1 MGTPYA
7 GRSAPTLNQAITL
20 AMQTRPVR
28 SAFPELSSQV
38 IEDVLALARP
48 PVDPGHWLRELVRAG
63 CGQLP
68 LPGSGGTLLRW
79 RGLAAVA
86 SVDLGLAKLFEGHT
100 DALAILA
107 ELEAGFDAPEDA
119 CWGVWCAEPP
129 DMRVGIRTQ
138 AAGGVIVSGL
148 KGWCSGAATLSHAI
162 VSGWNGAG
170 EPCLAAVALD
180 QPGVTVTTQGWHAV
194 GMRSSAS
201 VNVLFDQA
209 QGSAVGAPGAYVDR
223 PGFLHGGAGVA
234 ACWYGAL
241 AGIAGRL
248 RDAVA
253 RDRPDPYRL
262 AHLGAVDVA
271 LTQARAVL
279 REAACAIDAH
289 PAARCAL
296 ETARARLAVE
306 AAAQEVLSRVPRA
319 LGAGP
324 LCRDAAL
331 AQALADLPVFIRQ
344 SHAERDQAEH
354 GKQVAQHGES
364 PWTL

>member
-1 MGTPYA
+1 MA
-7 GRSAPTLNQAITL
+7 G
-20 AMQTRPVR
+20 
-28 SAFPELSSQV
+28 
-38 IEDVLALARP
+38 VLARAEP
-48 PVDPGHWLRELVRAG
+48 PVDPGHGLRELVRAG
-63 CGQLP
+63 CDRLP
-68 LPGSGGTLLRW
+68 LPGSGATLARW
-79 RGLAAVA
+79 RALAAVA
-86 SVDLGLAKLFEGHT
+86 AVDLGLAKLFEGHT

-107 ELEAGFDAPEDA
+107 ELKADPRGAEDA

-129 DMRVGIRTQ
+129 DMRVGIRGQ
-138 AAGGVIVSGL
+138 ASGGVRISGL
-148 KGWCSGAATLSHAI
+148 KGWCSGAAVLSHAL
-162 VSGWNGAG
+162 VSGWNAAG
-170 EPCLAAVALD
+170 QPCLAAVALD

-201 VNVLFDQA
+201 VNVVFDQA
-209 QGSAVGAPGAYVDR
+209 QGTAVGPPGAYVDR

-253 RDRPDPYRL
+253 RDQPDPYRL

-279 REAACAIDAH
+279 REAASAIDLH
-289 PAARCAL
+289 PADRCAL

-306 AAAQEVLSRVPRA
+306 AAAEQVLSCVPRA

-344 SHAERDQAEH
+344 SHAERDQAAH
-354 GKQVAQHGES
+354 GKRVGQLGEP